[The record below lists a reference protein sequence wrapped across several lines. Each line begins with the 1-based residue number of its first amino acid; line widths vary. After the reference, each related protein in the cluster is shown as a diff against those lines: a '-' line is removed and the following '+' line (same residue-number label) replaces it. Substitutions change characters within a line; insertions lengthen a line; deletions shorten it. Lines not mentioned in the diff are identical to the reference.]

1 MIKEVYSYVASFVI
15 IMIKEHIDLDE
26 KKINDLTFENER
38 LSKVN
43 MSLNKKLEDHA
54 LGSKEFDELKDKI
67 LSLELNLKDSNDR
80 LGILK
85 QEIEQRDCS
94 LVNAKKLENVLKSKL
109 NEHLNQEKKYEQW
122 LDKSRKDVMFSDDIA
137 EKYAI
142 ELRMLREKLDE
153 ANRVISKISSS
164 SNKVETL
171 IKSGKH
177 PCDKR
182 GLGYIN
188 EKDTPSSNKST
199 FVKASIESN
208 VGTLSQGKAMKATEG
223 ASSSTRMFNG
233 RTQQHKHQ
241 EATTSNARGGASR
254 VALQRGKIVRRPNA
268 MEANANG
275 KILKFI
281 PICHH
286 CNMVGH
292 IRPRCFEY
300 IRKCE
305 FDNAFHDMSLNGPR
319 QSSMYGYRNR
329 PRKTLEKHIVEK
341 VVDDL
346 LAKSC
351 VVPHSTMHKKVDN
364 ALFDIFE
371 NVTNEVKVH
380 VKKPN
385 IESKHVSSK
394 SERHVVKNVWIR
406 KDTSKCHVAQY
417 ALRANS
423 SYSWYL
429 DSGCSRNMTGNK
441 EFFVSLDLK
450 DGGWVTFGD
459 GTKKQVLGKG
469 TICIPGLPKLRNT
482 LYVDG
487 LQANLISITHLC
499 EIFKEVSFNKDMCTI
514 IDKKDN
520 VVLRVK
526 RSIDNCY
533 CLEIDPLT
541 CNMAHECNKLDLWHQ
556 RLGHMNFKS
565 INKLEKG
572 CIVRGLPSLGSK
584 LESVC
589 KPCQLGKQTKV
600 SHKKSTS
607 IATKKPLD
615 LVHIANNLVKEH
627 TRKAWIKKYD
637 VKNVPSHSSK
647 HVSNDNSL
655 NIVHVNDNHVK
666 KNVKK
671 IWLKKSV
678 SHDHIH
684 SFDDIFVDGNNDVF
698 NMSNIFIKKIVD
710 VLSSRYTIA
719 LRNDHDVCV
728 SAPKT
733 KWVKGECSYH

>member
-1 MIKEVYSYVASFVI
+1 MIKEVYSYVASFV
-15 IMIKEHIDLDE
+15 EHIDLDE
-26 KKINDLTFENER
+26 KKINDLTFENEH
-38 LSKVN
+38 LSNVN
-43 MSLNKKLEDHA
+43 MSLNKKLENHD
-54 LGSKEFDELKDKI
+54 LGSKEFNELKDKI

-122 LDKSRKDVMFSDDIA
+122 LDKSHKDVMFSDDKA

-153 ANRVISKISSS
+153 ANRVISKMSSS

-171 IKSGKH
+171 IKIEKH

-188 EKDTPSSNKST
+188 EKETPSSNKST
-199 FVKASIESN
+199 FVKASIESI
-208 VGTLSQGKAMKATEG
+208 VGTLFQGKAMKATGG

-233 RTQQHKHQ
+233 RTQQLKHQ

-254 VALQRGKIVRRPNA
+254 VALQRG
-268 MEANANG
+268 
-275 KILKFI
+275 
-281 PICHH
+281 
-286 CNMVGH
+286 H
-292 IRPRCFEY
+292 IRPICFEY
-300 IRKCE
+300 IRKCKL
-305 FDNAFHDMSLNGPR
+305 DNAFHDMSLNGPR

-329 PRKTLEKHIVEK
+329 PRKTLEKHVVEK

-351 VVPHSTMHKKVDN
+351 VVPHFTMHKKIDN

-371 NVTNEVKVH
+371 DVTNEVKVH

-385 IESKHVSSK
+385 IESKHVRSK
-394 SERHVVKNVWIR
+394 SEKHVVKNVWIK
-406 KDTSKCHVAQY
+406 KDTSKCNVAQY

-441 EFFVSLDLK
+441 EFFKNLVLK
-450 DGGWVTFGD
+450 DRGWVTFGD

-469 TICIPGLPKLRNT
+469 TICIPGLPKLHNT

-499 EIFKEVSFNKDMCTI
+499 EIFKEVSFNKDVCTI
-514 IDKKDN
+514 IDKKGN
-520 VVLRVK
+520 VVLSVK

-541 CNMAHECNKLDLWHQ
+541 CNMAHECNKLDLWH
-556 RLGHMNFKS
+556 
-565 INKLEKG
+565 
-572 CIVRGLPSLGSK
+572 
-584 LESVC
+584 
-589 KPCQLGKQTKV
+589 
-600 SHKKSTS
+600 
-607 IATKKPLD
+607 
-615 LVHIANNLVKEH
+615 
-627 TRKAWIKKYD
+627 
-637 VKNVPSHSSK
+637 
-647 HVSNDNSL
+647 
-655 NIVHVNDNHVK
+655 
-666 KNVKK
+666 
-671 IWLKKSV
+671 
-678 SHDHIH
+678 
-684 SFDDIFVDGNNDVF
+684 
-698 NMSNIFIKKIVD
+698 
-710 VLSSRYTIA
+710 
-719 LRNDHDVCV
+719 
-728 SAPKT
+728 
-733 KWVKGECSYH
+733 